1 MNKKDFISAANYY
14 GITVK
19 YSGKNNLFHLFKDG
33 KHMTVGFHELKG
45 TKKLIE
51 LMANKVD
58 LHELKYQVGALSLMK
73 GPESSNS
80 DAPAG
85 TPKTPPNGNGGRN
98 NVILLIL
105 MLVSIVLY
113 SMLVDWIVSMIFK

>member
-19 YSGKNNLFHLFKDG
+19 YSGKNRFFHLFKDG
-33 KHMTVGFHELKG
+33 KHMTVNFHELKEV
-45 TKKLIE
+45 KKLIE

-58 LHELKYQVGALSLMK
+58 LYQLNYEK
-73 GPESSNS
+73 GRSGIINTG
-80 DAPAG
+80 PAG